1 MFQIL
6 IENFFLLQMDVNF
19 EITRPEAIPP
29 TQGSTFSAG
38 VDIYSP
44 ISGTV
49 PANGK
54 LDLNTYL
61 SVNMPEGVYGRIAA
75 RSSLAL
81 NNSIIILG
89 GVIDRDYSGEIR
101 IILFNLSNEDYHF
114 FRGDRIAQII
124 FEKYLQVS
132 LRCFKHIDFN
142 EGSSPFVKDCLLCIR
157 NSKGFGSTGK

>member
-1 MFQIL
+1 
-6 IENFFLLQMDVNF
+6 MDVYF
-19 EITRPEAIPP
+19 EIKRPEAILP
-29 TQGSTFSAG
+29 TQGSAFSAG
-38 VDIYSP
+38 VDLYSP
-44 ISGTV
+44 VAGTV

-61 SVNMPEGVYGRIAA
+61 SVKMPEGVYGRIAP

-81 NNSIIILG
+81 NNSITILG

-101 IILFNLSNEDYHF
+101 IILFNLSDKDYHF
-114 FRGDRIAQII
+114 FRGDRVAQII

-132 LRCFKHIDFN
+132 LRCLKHIEFN
-142 EGSSPFVKDCLLCIR
+142 EGSFPFVKDCLLCIR